1 MKITCVLYKSLQS
14 VRAAALIGAAMGG
27 VFGKKKAVINIHR
40 SQTSQNERERPTIND
55 MRKGGIIT
63 L

>member
-27 VFGKKKAVINIHR
+27 VLGKG
-40 SQTSQNERERPTIND
+40 QGTSSTTALKREQSK
-55 MRKGGIIT
+55 RK
-63 L
+63 